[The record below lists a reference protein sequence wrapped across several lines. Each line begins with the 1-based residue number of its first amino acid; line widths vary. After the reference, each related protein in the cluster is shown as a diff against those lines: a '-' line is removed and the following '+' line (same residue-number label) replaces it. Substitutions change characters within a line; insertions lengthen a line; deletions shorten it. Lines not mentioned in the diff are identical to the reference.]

1 MHILLTRPL
10 EDSQELI
17 LRFKKLGHEISHMPL
32 VKIEKKN
39 HENLNF
45 YDYKGI
51 IFKKLIALFGEYTN
65 TISGIF
71 SFNLSIKDSLI
82 LSIGLDI

>member
-17 LRFKKLGHEISHMPL
+17 SRFQKLGHKISHMPL

-45 YDYKGI
+45 SDYKGI
-51 IFKKLIALFGEYTN
+51 IFTL
-65 TISGIF
+65 
-71 SFNLSIKDSLI
+71 SLI
-82 LSIGLDI
+82 HI